1 MDTKLLSFGS
11 VVIVLAVVG
20 RGPIH
25 AQTLSVDLQH
35 VASGLVS
42 PLMLT
47 HAGDGSGRLFV
58 VDQVGLLR
66 VIDGSGQLL
75 ATPFLDL
82 TAKIVTLNSV
92 YDERGFLG
100 VAFHPDYANNGRLF
114 VRYSTPRAGDPLES
128 CNDPGGFVVGCHT
141 EVLAEYS
148 VSAGDPNQADPIS
161 ENVLFTIDEPE
172 FNHNAGGLAF
182 GPDGYLYFSL
192 GDGGGAN
199 DGLHLPELPHG
210 AIGNGQNIET
220 PLGAMLRIDVDSAP
234 QTPLSYAIPP
244 DNPFVGATGLDEI
257 FAFGMRNPYRFSF
270 DDGVGGDGSL
280 YLGDVGQD
288 LYEEV
293 DIVVSGGNYGW
304 VIKEGTHCFD
314 PLNPGMPPAT
324 CADAGMIDP
333 VDEYSHAKGGLSV
346 IGGFV
351 YRGSAVP
358 ELTGTYVYGDFSAEF
373 FAPLGR
379 LYYFETTGPE
389 AFQRKEFLL
398 SPAFDRFLKGFG
410 EDESGE
416 LYVLASTTLGPTG
429 SGGSVHRI
437 ERARLVPTTSEW
449 GLVILT
455 LCLFAAG
462 TVRVKQVKRCP
473 VVNV

>member
-1 MDTKLLSFGS
+1 MNTKLLGFGS
-11 VVIVLAVVG
+11 VVLALTTLGAPSVQ
-20 RGPIH
+20 
-25 AQTLSVDLQH
+25 AQTLSVDLQP

-42 PLMLT
+42 PMMLT

-66 VIDGSGQLL
+66 VIDAGGQLL
-75 ATPFLDL
+75 PTPFLDL
-82 TAKIVTLNSV
+82 TAETVTLNSV
-92 YDERGFLG
+92 YDERGFFG

-114 VRYSTPRAGDPLES
+114 VRYSAPRAGDPLES

-148 VSAGDPNQADPIS
+148 VSAGDPNQADPSSGVI
-161 ENVLFTIDEPE
+161 LFTVDEPE
-172 FNHNAGGLAF
+172 FNHNAGGIAF
-182 GPDGYLYFSL
+182 GPDGYLYFPL

-210 AIGNGQNIET
+210 ATGNGQNIDT

-234 QTPLSYAIPP
+234 QAPLAYAIPP
-244 DNPFVGATGLDEI
+244 DNPFVGVTGLDEI
-257 FAFGMRNPYRFSF
+257 FAYGLRNPYRFSF
-270 DDGVGGDGSL
+270 DDGPGGDGTL

-293 DIVVSGGNYGW
+293 DIIVSGGNYGW

-314 PLNPGMPPAT
+314 PLNPGTPPAS

-333 VDEYSHAKGGLSV
+333 IDEYSHVDGGLSV

-351 YRGSAVP
+351 YRGSMVP
-358 ELTGTYVYGDFSAEF
+358 ELSGKYVYGDFSAEF

-379 LYYFETTGPE
+379 LYYFDTVGPE

-398 SPAFDRFLKGFG
+398 SPAFGKFLKGFG

-416 LYVLASTTLGPTG
+416 LYVLASDTLGPTG
-429 SGGSVHRI
+429 TGGTVHRI
-437 ERARLVPTTSEW
+437 EQVRLVPTVSEW
-449 GLVILT
+449 GLVILA

-462 TVRVKQVKRCP
+462 TIRVNRIKTQAAVI
-473 VVNV
+473 